1 MSATARCWSSAANRG
16 GLMTSSHDKL
26 LGLVERLQKG
36 DVTALEALIE
46 ETRGMASRL
55 AYSIVHDHYRS
66 EDVLQDVYITVYQK
80 IGQLREL
87 AAFKGWFTRI
97 IVNRCRAEL
106 KRSSDL
112 LEDHEEEANSLA
124 EPPSPLDDQM
134 EVRDAL
140 QELNRPDRIVLV
152 LREVMDLSYDEIAEN
167 LSIPVGTVRSR
178 IFNARQRLLKMIQKG
193 RAA

>member
-1 MSATARCWSSAANRG
+1 MSATALCLSSATSQG
-16 GLMTSSHDKL
+16 GLMTSSQDKL
-26 LGLVERLQKG
+26 YGLVERLQKG
-36 DVTALEALIE
+36 DAGALEGLIE
-46 ETRGMASRL
+46 ATRGMASRL

-87 AAFKGWFTRI
+87 PAFKGWFTRI

-106 KRSSDL
+106 KRTSDL
-112 LEDHEEEANSLA
+112 LEDHEEEANALA
-124 EPPSPLDDQM
+124 EPASPLDDQL

-140 QELNRPDRIVLV
+140 QELNRPDRLVLV
-152 LREVMDLSYDEIAEN
+152 MREVMDLSYEEIADN

-178 IFNARQRLLKMIQKG
+178 IFNARQRLLKLIQKG